1 MSVPDAFS
9 VSTPEQVELEFSIA
23 NLGSRF
29 TAILLDSILGGVM
42 GIVVLIAGLALA
54 RELRGLVL
62 GTWVTAG
69 LLLAMFLL
77 YWGYFSIFEITWR
90 GQTPGKRAARL
101 RVMSVDGR
109 PATVGQVLIRNLLR
123 LVDALPG
130 VYAVGAVCMLLNR
143 RAQRLGDLAAGTLV
157 VHAGE
162 MALPPSLPAAPPAAI
177 AAAQGLT
184 PEDLQLIETFL
195 HRRGSMSAGLRAAT
209 AEKIGAR
216 LAAHLPPEAREWT
229 QSEAGLEGLAAAG
242 RAAAGGAGRRYDYG
256 ARHGP

>member
-177 AAAQGLT
+177 AAAQGLA
-184 PEDLQLIETFL
+184 PEDLRLVETFL
-195 HRRGSMSAGLRAAT
+195 HRRGSMPAGLRVAT
-209 AEKIGAR
+209 AEKIGAW